1 MRTLVRFL
9 GNRYMV
15 ERTAQRLGLTPSMG
29 DFHYIRD
36 RFIKRMDISVI
47 DNQMLT
53 ITVYAYSN
61 ELAQIWPE
69 ALLEEFADYASD
81 LRIRDREKRIRT
93 YKKEMDEL
101 QKRIDEH
108 TEDIFTFEE
117 ENQITETFIEQ
128 NQLTQIPREI
138 VLAKH
143 KLRQM
148 ERVMKTLDSGTLGVV
163 EQLSVLNKWEQNME
177 EQKQIGL
184 LMPSPSTEMGL
195 TPKIPK
201 PRVSTRVV
209 MPSMVESVAPWIELD
224 RERRQVLEEIRR
236 AENVYGENHEVM
248 RGLQERLQTLNRG
261 LEVELEVL
269 RNRFDL
275 VYEEAQAELA
285 DLQEKM
291 PKYREITR
299 RYAKF
304 NRDFKFR
311 EGSFKEFGDAY
322 SELAEDIT
330 KMGHMANDEIADLD
344 FLGFTWKRPTPVSP
358 SLKKMLIASMA
369 LGIAMA
375 LAIPFGLNYLDDT
388 SNRLEDV
395 EEILD
400 IPGLGVVPQHD
411 PAELEDIVRS
421 PVIDANSPN
430 RVMENFRVIR
440 SAIALNK
447 EMNLPTQVILFT
459 SARPQEGKTIL
470 SANLAWSFAS
480 IHDKTLLIDTDLRR
494 GRMHKLLEADNSTGM
509 SNYLQGV
516 STLDEVIQKTQV
528 PGLDVITRGPI
539 IPGSTEKLCTEDF
552 MNLVK
557 QLRRR
562 YQRVV
567 IDSPPVLGLSE
578 TSSLQRAVDGTVL
591 VVRAEKTPRRE
602 LKMAYDLLRKSG
614 AKFFG
619 FVLNSLDL
627 NRLGNYYNY
636 YYYSSY
642 YYSTFDDDEVDEEDY
657 SAARKPSKRV

>member
-1 MRTLVRFL
+1 
-9 GNRYMV
+9 
-15 ERTAQRLGLTPSMG
+15 
-29 DFHYIRD
+29 
-36 RFIKRMDISVI
+36 
-47 DNQMLT
+47 
-53 ITVYAYSN
+53 
-61 ELAQIWPE
+61 
-69 ALLEEFADYASD
+69 
-81 LRIRDREKRIRT
+81 
-93 YKKEMDEL
+93 
-101 QKRIDEH
+101 
-108 TEDIFTFEE
+108 
-117 ENQITETFIEQ
+117 
-128 NQLTQIPREI
+128 
-138 VLAKH
+138 
-143 KLRQM
+143 
-148 ERVMKTLDSGTLGVV
+148 
-163 EQLSVLNKWEQNME
+163 
-177 EQKQIGL
+177 
-184 LMPSPSTEMGL
+184 
-195 TPKIPK
+195 
-201 PRVSTRVV
+201 
-209 MPSMVESVAPWIELD
+209 
-224 RERRQVLEEIRR
+224 
-236 AENVYGENHEVM
+236 
-248 RGLQERLQTLNRG
+248 
-261 LEVELEVL
+261 
-269 RNRFDL
+269 
-275 VYEEAQAELA
+275 
-285 DLQEKM
+285 
-291 PKYREITR
+291 
-299 RYAKF
+299 
-304 NRDFKFR
+304 
-311 EGSFKEFGDAY
+311 
-322 SELAEDIT
+322 
-330 KMGHMANDEIADLD
+330 
-344 FLGFTWKRPTPVSP
+344 
-358 SLKKMLIASMA
+358 
-369 LGIAMA
+369 
-375 LAIPFGLNYLDDT
+375 
-388 SNRLEDV
+388 
-395 EEILD
+395 
-400 IPGLGVVPQHD
+400 
-411 PAELEDIVRS
+411 
-421 PVIDANSPN
+421 
-430 RVMENFRVIR
+430 
-440 SAIALNK
+440 
-447 EMNLPTQVILFT
+447 VILFT